1 MVDRKA
7 IDLCRAEKLGVKGE
21 LLSILEAPVCER
33 IAQNNRKICVFGK
46 YDVILHPQIVALPY
60 FALNNISLT

>member
-7 IDLCRAEKLGVKGE
+7 IDLCRAEKIGVKGE

-46 YDVILHPQIVALPY
+46 YDVILHPQIVASCP
-60 FALNNISLT
+60 FA

>member
-46 YDVILHPQIVALPY
+46 YDVILHPQIVA
-60 FALNNISLT
+60 